1 MKKKSFPSSAFDKF
15 LTWYL
20 KVPVFE
26 AGHSPRAPMRA
37 RTSPRIASARCPP
50 SSSKQHRGATQQS
63 KQVPS
68 RCIFAGDMGIPKEEV
83 SSSRRLHP
91 RNRKSLVERQEER
104 HSRRGSES
112 RRNQRDQI
120 RGYPCGRP
128 HFINWMWTVVAV
140 YLLAG
145 LLINWW
151 RDCHSCPPY
160 RTNKISN
167 KIDELKNSGHAQS
180 REIDSRTLAGI
191 DPMHHMNKA
200 TKASQAPSSGIVR
213 DQPTATFC
221 DSPLEGLQER
231 VKTTR
236 RFSARI
242 SLQSPL
248 MALLLQS
255 KSHILRSTLK
265 IIIREVVEHIAT
277 TLIINMQD
285 EIDEV
290 LEMYRNLLH
299 QFFPGESIMRRQES
313 RLDIE
318 STLKDLRHDLLG
330 LQRMWKARWQSL
342 RQEEEWASSR

>member
-1 MKKKSFPSSAFDKF
+1 
-15 LTWYL
+15 
-20 KVPVFE
+20 
-26 AGHSPRAPMRA
+26 MRA
-37 RTSPRIASARCPP
+37 RTSSRIASARCPP
-50 SSSKQHRGATQQS
+50 LSSKQHRDATQQS

-68 RCIFAGDMGIPKEEV
+68 RCVFAEDMGSPKEEV

-91 RNRKSLVERQEER
+91 RNPKSLVQRQEER
-104 HSRRGSES
+104 HNRRGSES

-120 RGYPCGRP
+120 RGYPYELS
-128 HFINWMWTVVAV
+128 HFINWMWTVLAL
-140 YLLAG
+140 YLLGG

-160 RTNKISN
+160 RANIISN

-180 REIDSRTLAGI
+180 REIDSRTLAGF
-191 DPMHHMNKA
+191 DPIRYMNKA

-213 DQPTATFC
+213 DQPTATLC
-221 DSPLEGLQER
+221 DSPLEGLQQEG
-231 VKTTR
+231 VKTTSH
-236 RFSARI
+236 FSARI

-255 KSHILRSTLK
+255 KSHIVRSTLK
-265 IIIREVVEHIAT
+265 IIILEVVEHIAT

-299 QFFPGESIMRRQES
+299 QFFPGESILRRQES
-313 RLDIE
+313 RLDVE
-318 STLKDLRHDLLG
+318 STLKDMRHDLLG
-330 LQRMWKARWQSL
+330 LQRMWEARWQSL
-342 RQEEEWASSR
+342 RQKEERASSR